1 MSPETSNTFFNTKD
15 SKEFLDDRV
24 RSINELQKQFTDR
37 YFPGGD
43 AFTQDALR
51 IHDAAHQW
59 ANVSPTQRGEAQQA
73 FVDRRGLFGLGNETG
88 AWGFAN
94 QSSPGVYDEPTPYL
108 RNKAFV
114 AENEAFR
121 NFFNKAVSDALSPE
135 KISARREKNS
145 NAYRGVDIEQDLGK
159 MPLTDSHSTKSELTL
174 EQLNDPQRT
183 YNPPISREEAKE
195 LSRRGQQFYSQVSE
209 QIPEG
214 FPRVPSGLV
223 SSSLTETVPF
233 INGIELPANIGANL
247 IHEFGGNI
255 QIRGGHDQPGALPYG
270 NIMQHVSPPQQPGYD
285 VGFYRAKAAP
295 LIEKYAKQ
303 ISEQGPLEISNLI
316 DIRDKFGGP
325 DPSDYFHKHFEFEEK
340 GLPTDKVGDAVMKD
354 WKSGGSGI
362 DAATRLPS
370 NPEVNSI
377 LADLREISRV
387 KNALKLGNTIG
398 GSLAGNLPLFDPELH
413 KALETR
419 NYGQAAATTAKGV
432 GTGLVGEGL
441 TTVGAGILQRVAPSV
456 AAAVLPAAAEVASFA
471 GPVGLMVGGG
481 MAADAAIKGLTGRNT
496 VQNVRHALGT
506 DRSALDQLFPQARS
520 VSANTPTGVARI
532 VPTRPQPSP
541 FESVARFAGQGL
553 GSLGSKVVSSGAN
566 KLQQG
571 YGWLDKTLFRGFLP
585 GGAARN

>member
-1 MSPETSNTFFNTKD
+1 MDINDIQQPGVTPDPKNW
-15 SKEFLDDRV
+15 LDDRV
-24 RSINELQKQFTDR
+24 RNLNTLQKTFTDK

-43 AFTQDALR
+43 AFDDPVVR
-51 IHDAAHQW
+51 VHDAAHQW
-59 ANVSPTQRGEAQQA
+59 ANISPSPYGEAQQTI
-73 FVDRRGLFGLGNETG
+73 VDAAGIRDLTEKTG
-88 AWGFAN
+88 AFGFAN
-94 QSSPGVYDEPTPYL
+94 QPYFNKNYAHVSTDDLERTLDSLRAYQESDLLQTGMPGVQ
-108 RNKAFV
+108 
-114 AENEAFR
+114 
-121 NFFNKAVSDALSPE
+121 
-135 KISARREKNS
+135 ARRAQNP
-145 NAYRGVDIEQDLGK
+145 NAYKNWDMRSDIAER
-159 MPLTDSHSTKSELTL
+159 PLTDQAHFNPSFTFED
-174 EQLNDPQRT
+174 LNNPSRT
-183 YNPPISREEAKE
+183 YKPGIKKDEFQELMRRGREFYGQVEKNLPENFPRIPTSSINSSFDRTNTFPNGQTLTTNPPAN
-195 LSRRGQQFYSQVSE
+195 
-209 QIPEG
+209 
-214 FPRVPSGLV
+214 
-223 SSSLTETVPF
+223 F
-233 INGIELPANIGANL
+233 IHDFGDNINVA
-247 IHEFGGNI
+247 GGY
-255 QIRGGHDQPGALPYG
+255 DKPGALPYG
-270 NIMQHVSPPQQPGYD
+270 DIMQHVSFPQHIGYD
-285 VGFYRAKAAP
+285 VGAYRAKVAP
-295 LIEKYAKQ
+295 LIEKYAQDVANKTELTSPN
-303 ISEQGPLEISNLI
+303 IT
-316 DIRDKFGGP
+316 DINYKFGGVTNDLASALSSAGGP
-325 DPSDYFHKHFEFEEK
+325 A
-340 GLPTDKVGDAVMKD
+340 DKIGSTSAFND
-354 WKSGGSGI
+354 WKSQAGT
-362 DAATRLPS
+362 DTVARLP
-370 NPEVNSI
+370 NNAVVNSI
-377 LADLREISRV
+377 LADLRDIPRV

-419 NYGQAAATTAKGV
+419 NYGQAAVTTAKGV

-441 TTVGAGILQRVAPSV
+441 TTVGAGVLQRVAPSV